1 MAIGVLQEFEA
12 TLEQYNAVNEKLG
25 DGIPEGGLVHTASEI
40 GDGKMRV
47 FDVWE
52 SQAAYD
58 KFMEEKLGPAIAEVA
73 PDSPPPT
80 KLEVHELHDLVIE
93 K

>member
-12 TLEQYNAVNEKLG
+12 TMDEYKAVNEKLG
-25 DGIPEGGLVHTASEI
+25 DDQPEGGLVHTASDI

-52 SQAAYD
+52 SQAAFD

-73 PDSPPPT
+73 PDSPPPL
-80 KLEVHELHDLVIE
+80 KLEVHELHDLVIQ